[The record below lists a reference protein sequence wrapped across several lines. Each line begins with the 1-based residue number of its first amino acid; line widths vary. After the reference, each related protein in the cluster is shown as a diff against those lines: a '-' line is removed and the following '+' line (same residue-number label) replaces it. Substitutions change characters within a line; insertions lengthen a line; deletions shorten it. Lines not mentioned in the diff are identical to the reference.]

1 MARKAQQDCFVLE
14 LPLVTTPQQERVLDV
29 RVDAAR
35 QVYNGCL
42 GEALKRL
49 RLMRQSVAYQI
60 ARKLPK
66 GRERT
71 LAFAELRKEFGFD
84 EYSLHAYAKQFNH
97 AWLGDH
103 LDINTIQKLASRA
116 FDAVRRYAYGAKG
129 KPRFKGKRGIRS
141 VEGKDNKCGI
151 RLRDG
156 CIHWLGL
163 VLPCRIERDDE
174 VVAYGLTQPLK
185 FSRIIRREIRGRTR
199 WFVQLVLKGKP
210 LVKDKNRPG
219 DAVVGLDIGPST
231 IAIVCNDGARLER
244 FCDELKSKRREIR
257 AGLRRLD
264 RSRRAT
270 NPDNYNE
277 DGTIKK
283 GPKRWVRSRR
293 YRGGWAR
300 LANIHRR
307 LAEHRKAL
315 HGKLSNNILGRG
327 REIRTEKLSYR
338 AFQRNFG
345 KSVGFRAPGLFV
357 SMLKRKAE
365 SAGGCIEMLPTAS
378 LALSQTCLCGQ
389 RKKKKLSQRWHRCD
403 CGVSAQRDLFSAF
416 LARHVHGGQLDAA
429 GALESWPSA
438 EPLLSRAAS
447 SFSQA
452 ARRNGNCCPRR
463 PARAGQSSSSAKGGI
478 AEAEARDVV
487 AVGLPMRESPREVD
501 VVPIRTPWL

>member
-1 MARKAQQDCFVLE
+1 MARRAQDDCFVLE
-14 LPLVTTPQQERVLDV
+14 LPLVTTPQQERVLEVRLDV
-29 RVDAAR
+29 AR
-35 QVYNGCL
+35 QVYNACL
-42 GEALKRL
+42 GEALRRL
-49 RLMRQSVAYQI
+49 SLMRQSVDYQR

-66 GRERT
+66 GRERKQM
-71 LAFAELRKEFGFD
+71 FAELRKRSGFD
-84 EYSLHAYAKQFNH
+84 EYALHAYAKQFNH

-116 FDAVRRYAYGAKG
+116 FDAVEKYAYGAKG
-129 KPRFKGKRGIRS
+129 KPRFKGKRGLHS
-141 VEGKDNKCGI
+141 VEGKSNKQGI
-151 RLRDG
+151 RFRDQ

-163 VLPCRIERDDE
+163 VLALRMERGDL
-174 VVAYGLTQPLK
+174 VVAYGLDKPVK
-185 FSRIIRREIRGRTR
+185 FCRVLRRDIRGKTR
-199 WFVQLVLKGKP
+199 WYVQLVLKGKP
-210 LVKDKNRPG
+210 LVKDNNKPG
-219 DAVVGLDIGPST
+219 ERIVGLDIGPST
-231 IAIVCNDGARLER
+231 IAAVDDGGARLER
-244 FCDELKSKRREIR
+244 FCDELKGKRREIR
-257 AGLRRLD
+257 AGLRQLD

-283 GPKRWVRSRR
+283 GPKRWVRSGR
-293 YRGGWAR
+293 YRRRLGK
-300 LANIHRR
+300 LANVHRR

-315 HGKLSNNILGRG
+315 HGKLANDILGRG
-327 REIRTEKLSYR
+327 KEIRTEKLSYR

-345 KSVGFRAPGLFV
+345 TSVGFRAPGLFV

-365 SAGGCIEMLPTAS
+365 SAGGCVEMLPTAR

-389 RKKKKLSQRWHRCD
+389 KKKKKLSQRWHQCD

-416 LARHVHGGQLDAA
+416 LARHVQGGQLDAS

-452 ARRNGNCCPRR
+452 ARRNGNCRPRLPLR
-463 PARAGQSSSSAKGGI
+463 VGQSGSSAKDGI

-487 AVGLPMRESPREVD
+487 AVGSLMRESPREVD
-501 VVPIRTPWL
+501 VVPVRTPWL

>member
-1 MARKAQQDCFVLE
+1 MARKFQDDCFVLL
-14 LPLVTTPQQERVLDV
+14 LPLVTTPQKERVLEVRLDV
-29 RVDAAR
+29 AR
-35 QVYNGCL
+35 QVYNACL
-42 GEALKRL
+42 GEALRRL
-49 RLMRQSVAYQI
+49 NLMRQSVDYQR

-66 GRERT
+66 GRERM

-84 EYSLHAYAKQFNH
+84 EYALHAYAKQFNH

-116 FDAVRRYAYGAKG
+116 FDAVRKYAYGAKG
-129 KPRFKGKRGIRS
+129 KPRFKGKRGLRS
-141 VEGKDNKCGI
+141 VEGKSNKQGI
-151 RLRDG
+151 RFRDG

-163 VLPCRIERDDE
+163 VLPCRVERDDE
-174 VVAYGLTQPLK
+174 VVAYGLNQPIK
-185 FSRIIRREIRGRTR
+185 YSRIIRREIRGRTR

-231 IAIVCNDGARLER
+231 IAAVDDGGARLER
-244 FCDELKSKRREIR
+244 FCDELKSKRCEIR

-277 DGTIKK
+277 DGTIKT

-293 YRGGWAR
+293 YRGGLAK
-300 LANIHRR
+300 LANVHRR

-315 HGKLSNNILGRG
+315 HGKLANDILGRG
-327 REIRTEKLSYR
+327 KEIRTEKLSYR

-345 KSVGFRAPGLFV
+345 TSVGFRAPGLFV

-365 SAGGCIEMLPTAS
+365 SAGGCVEMLPTAS

-389 RKKKKLSQRWHRCD
+389 RRRKKLSQRWHRCD

-416 LARHVHGGQLDAA
+416 LARHVQDGQLDAA
-429 GALESWPSA
+429 RVSESWPSA

-447 SFSQA
+447 SFFQA
-452 ARRNGNCCPRR
+452 ARRNGNCRPRR
-463 PARAGQSSSSAKGGI
+463 PARVGQSGSSAKDGI

-487 AVGLPMRESPREVD
+487 TVGLPMRESPREVD
-501 VVPIRTPWL
+501 VVPVRTPWL

>member
-1 MARKAQQDCFVLE
+1 MARKAKQDCFVLE
-14 LPLVTTPQQERVLDV
+14 LPLVTTPQQERVLEV
-29 RVDAAR
+29 RLDAAR

-42 GEALKRL
+42 GEALRRL
-49 RLMRQSVAYQI
+49 RLMRQSVAYQL

-66 GRERT
+66 GRERIQ
-71 LAFAELRKEFGFD
+71 AFAELRKEFGFD
-84 EYSLHAYAKQFNH
+84 EYALHAYAKQFNH
-97 AWLGDH
+97 AWLGEH

-116 FDAVRRYAYGAKG
+116 FDAVQKHAYGAKG
-129 KPRFKGKRGIRS
+129 KPRFKGKRGLRS

-151 RLRDG
+151 RFRDG
-156 CIHWLGL
+156 CIHWLNL
-163 VLPCRIERDDE
+163 VIPCRIERDDD
-174 VVAYGLTQPLK
+174 VVAYGLSQPLK
-185 FSRIIRREIRGRTR
+185 FSRIIRREIRGRSR
-199 WFVQLVLKGKP
+199 WFVQLVLTGKP

-231 IAIVCNDGARLER
+231 IAAVDDHGARLER
-244 FCDELKSKRREIR
+244 FCDELKGKRREIR
-257 AGLRRLD
+257 ANLRQLD

-270 NPDNYNE
+270 NPDNYND

-283 GPKRWVRSRR
+283 GPKRWVRSRH
-293 YRGGWAR
+293 YRRGLAK
-300 LANIHRR
+300 LANVHRR

-315 HGKLSNNILGRG
+315 HGKLTNDILGRG
-327 REIRTEKLSYR
+327 KEIQTEKISYR

-345 KSVGFRAPGLFV
+345 TSVGFRAPGLFV

-378 LALSQTCLCGQ
+378 LCLSQICLCGQ
-389 RKKKKLSQRWHRCD
+389 KKKKKLSQRWHRCD

-416 LARHVHGGQLDAA
+416 LARHVQEGQLDAV
-429 GALESWPSA
+429 GAFASWPSA

-452 ARRNGNCCPRR
+452 ARRNGNCRPRR
-463 PARAGQSSSSAKGGI
+463 PARAGQSGSSAEDGI

-501 VVPIRTPWL
+501 VVSVRTPWL